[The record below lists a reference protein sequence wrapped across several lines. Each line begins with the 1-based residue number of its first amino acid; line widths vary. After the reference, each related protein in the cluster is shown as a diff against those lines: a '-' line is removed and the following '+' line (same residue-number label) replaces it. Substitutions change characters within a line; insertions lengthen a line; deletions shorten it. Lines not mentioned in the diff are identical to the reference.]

1 MSRQTLNSEQNL
13 KEEKQGHFNEYS
25 LDELLSKSPNGCFK
39 LNSED
44 KQWLSGQIIEGN
56 PSSSDK

>member
-1 MSRQTLNSEQNL
+1 MSRQTPNSEQNP
-13 KEEKQGHFNEYS
+13 KGEKQGHVNEYS
-25 LDELLSKSPNGCFK
+25 LGELLSKSPAGCFK